1 VDCAASGELP
11 IPPLGLQGCSRHAS
25 MRRAALLWPSTSCV
39 NYSRRSF
46 KNTEVRKL
54 PVLTVPGLDARDV
67 VESAGED
74 SDNGVEQSR
83 LSQKV
88 HICAGCI
95 AEEEAQKA

>member
-1 VDCAASGELP
+1 
-11 IPPLGLQGCSRHAS
+11 
-25 MRRAALLWPSTSCV
+25 MRRAGLLWPSTSCV
-39 NYSRRSF
+39 NYSRPLLNF
-46 KNTEVRKL
+46 EV

-74 SDNGVEQSR
+74 SDNGVEQSG

>member
-1 VDCAASGELP
+1 MPRCAEQDFCGRPLRASLN
-11 IPPLGLQGCSRHAS
+11 SRS
-25 MRRAALLWPSTSCV
+25 LL
-39 NYSRRSF
+39 NEYG
-46 KNTEVRKL
+46 
-54 PVLTVPGLDARDV
+54 VLTVPGLDARDV

-74 SDNGVEQSR
+74 SDNGVEQSG

>member
-1 VDCAASGELP
+1 MPRCAEQHFCGRPLRAS
-11 IPPLGLQGCSRHAS
+11 II
-25 MRRAALLWPSTSCV
+25 RAALSERTL
-39 NYSRRSF
+39 F
-46 KNTEVRKL
+46 KVRKL

-74 SDNGVEQSR
+74 SDNGVEQSG